1 MTPIDPST
9 LPGLCAPFW
18 FVQLFKILGFVL
30 HCIPMSLWFVGLPM
44 ALFLY
49 LVGRRNARRYA
60 GRLICQLPVV
70 MALGINLG
78 IVPLLFVQTA
88 YYKAFYTSTVLMAVH
103 WFAVLVLVGIA
114 YYAIYGCAA
123 SLNQSRTRR
132 LVICGTIAVF
142 CLTACSLIFTSQWTF
157 MALPD
162 AWLEVFAKKS
172 VAGAAT
178 GLGTWWRDPVVYLRW
193 CSMIGLGFSTLAFWT
208 LFDAW
213 ILCRARSFVSETDTA
228 DGASKKKGTTPT
240 AAGTAKLSK
249 KDKKRIKKMGGKSED
264 DSDQG
269 DDESDEYESEVEES
283 VDSIENYRRWALT
296 LSTCF
301 SWFGLLLA
309 GGSLWFYYFRF
320 IKPSYPDLDYLFT
333 APWMYLPVGTIG
345 SFALLPILLTLGK
358 WDKIRGVLLVFS
370 VTLCELAILAT
381 YATTRQLIQNG
392 QLASWLNVAAIPE
405 NVEWS
410 PLYAFLGVFA
420 FTLLV
425 VLWIIRQM
433 VLAGRTGKRDRE

>member
-9 LPGLCAPFW
+9 LPGLSAPFW

-49 LVGRRNARRYA
+49 MVGRRNARRYA
-60 GRLICQLPVV
+60 GRLISQMPII
-70 MALGINLG
+70 MAIGINFG
-78 IVPLLFVQTA
+78 IVPLLFVQAA
-88 YYKAFYTSTVLMAVH
+88 YYKAFYTSTILMAVH
-103 WFAVLVLVGIA
+103 WFFVLVLVGIA

-132 LVICGTIAVF
+132 LMICGLVAVF
-142 CLTACSLIFTSQWTF
+142 CLTGCSLIFTSQWTF

-193 CSMIGLGFSTLAFWT
+193 CSMIGLGFTTLAFWT
-208 LFDAW
+208 LFDSW
-213 ILCRARSFVSETDTA
+213 VLCRARSFVSESDSA
-228 DGASKKKGTTPT
+228 GGSSKKKSSGST
-240 AAGTAKLSK
+240 AAGGTKLSK
-249 KDKKRIKKMGGKSED
+249 KDKRRLKQTGGKSD
-264 DSDQG
+264 DSDQAG
-269 DDESDEYESEVEES
+269 DDSEEIESEIEES

-296 LSTCF
+296 LGTCF

-309 GGSLWFYYFRF
+309 GGSLWFYYYRC
-320 IKPSYPDLDYLFT
+320 IKPTCPDLDYLFT
-333 APWMYLPVGTIG
+333 TSWKYLPIGTIC
-345 SFALLPILLTLGK
+345 SFALLPVLMTLGK
-358 WDKIRGVLLVFS
+358 WEKIRGVLLVLL
-370 VTLCELAILAT
+370 VTVSELAVLAA
-381 YATTRQLIQNG
+381 YATTRQFIQNG

-410 PLYAFLGVFA
+410 PLYVFLGVFA

-425 VLWIIRQM
+425 ILWMIRQM
-433 VLAGRTGKRDRE
+433 VIAGRVKS